1 MSQKI
6 TRAALA
12 VLAAGAAVLLAPAP
26 ASAHVVPSTTI
37 ELDVHD
43 DNVTAQLTLPATDLA
58 TASGIAVP
66 EGALEGAT
74 ATAIE
79 TYVED
84 HFAVTTA
91 GEAWQVEV
99 HDAATAWT
107 EQWGTGE
114 FPAVTTTATLTPPP
128 GVSPRAFSLAYD
140 AIIHQVVTADI
151 FVILHGDVLDDGSAS
166 GWATAEA
173 SGAGSTT
180 TAAEAGQPA
189 GAASARNLGTITL
202 DTRTGTVAP
211 LDVDLDAGDGGA
223 HGFVGML
230 RHGMSHIAEGTDH
243 QLFLLTLLL
252 PAPLLAAGRRW
263 GAVAPTG
270 RAAWR
275 ITGITVAFTIG
286 HSVTLALGTLGLP
299 VPRQPVEAL
308 IAVSIL
314 IAAVHAVRPLFPG
327 REVLVAGGFGL
338 VHGMAFSMTLSAL
351 ELSGTELALSLLGF
365 NLGIE
370 VMQLLVVLVVLPPLV
385 VLARAR
391 AYTTLR
397 VVAATLTAVAATGWL
412 LDRVG
417 VPNPLGVA
425 ADTLGA
431 ASPWIAVALWA
442 WAVMA
447 LIAGRLLRPGEVARN
462 DRAALSST

>member
-1 MSQKI
+1 MREKI
-6 TRAALA
+6 FRAALA
-12 VLAAGAAVLLAPAP
+12 VLAAGAAALLAPAP

-43 DNVTAQLTLPATDLA
+43 DHVTAQLTLPATDLT

-79 TYVED
+79 TYIED

-99 HDAATAWT
+99 HDAATART

-114 FPAVTTTATLTPPP
+114 FPAVTATATLTPPS

-151 FVILHGDVLDDGSAS
+151 FVILRSDVLDDGSSSA
-166 GWATAEA
+166 ATAEVSA
-173 SGAGSTT
+173 AGSTT
-180 TAAEAGQPA
+180 SNSETGQPA
-189 GAASARNLGTITL
+189 GATSARNLGTITL

-211 LDVDLDAGDGGA
+211 LDVDLDADEGGA
-223 HGFVGML
+223 HGFAGMF

-252 PAPLLAAGRRW
+252 PAPLLAAGRHW
-263 GAVAPTG
+263 GAVSPTA

-299 VPRQPVEAL
+299 VPRQPVEAW

-314 IAAVHAVRPLFPG
+314 TAAVHAVRPLFPG
-327 REVLVAGGFGL
+327 REALVAGGFGL

-351 ELSGTELALSLLGF
+351 ELSGTELALNLLGF

-385 VLARAR
+385 VLARTR
-391 AYTTLR
+391 AYTALR
-397 VVAATLTAVAATGWL
+397 VLAATLTAVAATGWL

-417 VPNPLGVA
+417 VPNPVGLA

-431 ASPWIAVALWA
+431 ASPWIAVALWT
-442 WAVMA
+442 WAVTA
-447 LIAGRLLRPGEVARN
+447 LVAARVRRPGEVARG
-462 DRAALSST
+462 DQAALPST